1 MARSNTFMLVS
12 LFALLGALGL
22 LSGPAWAAPHA
33 PSSHA
38 AEAVDEH
45 AAHAADHAGAGE
57 SADHAAAG
65 MDHGDGGADHGG
77 DHGGASP
84 IAGYKEAL
92 ASAITALVV
101 FGVVVLI
108 LATKVWPMITAG
120 LDERNAK
127 IREEIAAAEAARAQ
141 AKAAL
146 EEYEQSLSQ
155 ARVEAQKMLDE
166 TRAEQARLAAEL
178 KAKADRELGELREKA
193 MRDIDGAKKA
203 ALAEIY
209 TESVNLATRMAGK
222 ILHREVTVEDQKR
235 MLEESLSEM
244 TGARSN

>member
-1 MARSNTFMLVS
+1 MARTITILLVS
-12 LFALLGALGL
+12 LAAVLGL
-22 LSGPAWAAPHA
+22 SGASAWAAPHD
-33 PSSHA
+33 PVSHA
-38 AEAVDEH
+38 AQAVEEH
-45 AAHAADHAGAGE
+45 AAASVEHAAGVGE
-57 SADHAAAG
+57 HPD
-65 MDHGDGGADHGG
+65 ADHGG
-77 DHGGASP
+77 EHEGGASP

-92 ASAITALVV
+92 ASAVTALVV
-101 FGVVVLI
+101 FGVVSLI

-178 KAKADRELGELREKA
+178 KAKADRELNEMREKA
-193 MRDIDGAKKA
+193 KRDIDGAKKA

-209 TESVNLATRMAGK
+209 AESVNLATRMAGK

-235 MLEESLSEM
+235 MLDESLAEM
-244 TGARSN
+244 TGSSSN

>member
-1 MARSNTFMLVS
+1 MARRITMLLVS
-12 LFALLGALGL
+12 LAAVLVLFGAPA
-22 LSGPAWAAPHA
+22 SGAPHD
-33 PSSHA
+33 PVSL
-38 AEAVDEH
+38 AEQAVDEH
-45 AAHAADHAGAGE
+45 TAGVAEHAEAVGGHAD
-57 SADHAAAG
+57 
-65 MDHGDGGADHGG
+65 ADHGG
-77 DHGGASP
+77 EHGGGGASP

-92 ASAITALVV
+92 ASAVTALVV
-101 FGVVVLI
+101 FGVVSLV

-178 KAKADRELGELREKA
+178 KAKADRELNEMREKA
-193 MRDIDGAKKA
+193 KRDIDGAKKA

-209 TESVNLATRMAGK
+209 AESVNLATRMAGK

-235 MLEESLSEM
+235 MLDESLAEM
-244 TGARSN
+244 TGSSLN

>member
-1 MARSNTFMLVS
+1 MARSHTFMLV
-12 LFALLGALGL
+12 LLVALLGALGL
-22 LSGPAWAAPHA
+22 MAAPASATPHDPVAHA
-33 PSSHA
+33 SQ
-38 AEAVDEH
+38 AVDEH
-45 AAHAADHAGAGE
+45 AGQAADHAD
-57 SADHAAAG
+57 SAVEHADAAAE
-65 MDHGDGGADHGG
+65 HGAEHGEHGG
-77 DHGGASP
+77 GGSSP

-108 LATKVWPMITAG
+108 LATKVWPMITSG

-178 KAKADRELGELREKA
+178 KAKADRELNEMREKA
-193 MRDIDGAKKA
+193 KRDIDGAKKA

-209 TESVNLATRMAGK
+209 NESVNLATRMAGK
-222 ILHREVTVEDQKR
+222 ILHREVTVDDQKR
-235 MLEESLSEM
+235 MLEESLAEM
-244 TGARSN
+244 TGASSN